1 MGCNAVMVQRG
12 KKGKLFVTV
21 LWKRNHFACYS
32 TSFSFSLFLA
42 RFFPFAGYLLS
53 FISMAKVF
61 RKAFRIVGLDGRKCR
76 RVVGKNFMGIFGS
89 ILHGFWPFSVASLTE
104 PCSFWY
110 GLTDLSPLHYPW
122 CQRLFMRAF
131 RVWSSLKKWP
141 APSVE
146 HLSACSQ
153 RNKAPRRTRKKT
165 SGTQGTSARDRWQI
179 ACSRT

>member
-1 MGCNAVMVQRG
+1 
-12 KKGKLFVTV
+12 
-21 LWKRNHFACYS
+21 
-32 TSFSFSLFLA
+32 
-42 RFFPFAGYLLS
+42 
-53 FISMAKVF
+53 MAKVF

-146 HLSACSQ
+146 HLSACGR
-153 RNKAPRRTRKKT
+153 RNKAPRRTREKT

-179 ACSRT
+179 ACSRTLIRRSGYCCFKYRSNHSATDAIPQFLWEQTPLYMFFL